1 MNSKVEKL
9 LGLGLVGLG
18 LTLGLTGCVEIE
30 HPTEELVSEPQVIH
44 IERQEQVVEE
54 KQEEQ
59 LVVKLNEPF
68 VIGAYSSENSEHIEQ
83 GFEVT
88 IQSVR
93 LSQVF
98 NESYEEER
106 EEEER
111 VENIAIIKLEVK
123 NISGEKQ
130 YFGHGN
136 FNYYDMDG
144 NVLYSYPTIDVT
156 HSDTE
161 ELNPNRKA
169 TLEFAIGI
177 PHGADFEMEVL
188 NNDIDCEPVG
198 SVFFKGGV
206 LEEQSPIER
215 AEDIINKVGETVT
228 GE

>member
-1 MNSKVEKL
+1 MSKVQTMLLSGALLSLLSGCIEVEEEKPQ
-9 LGLGLVGLG
+9 
-18 LTLGLTGCVEIE
+18 T
-30 HPTEELVSEPQVIH
+30 SEPQVIE
-44 IERQEQVVEE
+44 IEEQEQEE
-54 KQEEQ
+54 VKEEEQ
-59 LVVKLNEPF
+59 LVIKMNEPF
-68 VIGAYSSENSEHIEQ
+68 TVGAYSSERYEHIEE

-88 IQSVR
+88 LQSVR

-130 YFGHGN
+130 YFGYDD

-156 HSDTE
+156 HSDVE

-177 PHGADFEMEVL
+177 PHGTDFEMEIL
-188 NNDIDCEPVG
+188 NNDTDCEPVG
-198 SVFFKGGV
+198 SVFFISGE
-206 LEEQSPIER
+206 LQESEEQSPIER
-215 AEDIINKVGETVT
+215 AEDIIDNVGETVK

>member
-1 MNSKVEKL
+1 MSKVQTMLLSGALLSLLSGCIEVEEEKPQ
-9 LGLGLVGLG
+9 
-18 LTLGLTGCVEIE
+18 T
-30 HPTEELVSEPQVIH
+30 SEPQVIE
-44 IERQEQVVEE
+44 IEEQEVQEQEE
-54 KQEEQ
+54 VKEEEQ
-59 LVVKLNEPF
+59 LVIKMNEPF
-68 VIGAYSSENSEHIEQ
+68 TVGAYSSETYEHIEQ

-130 YFGHGN
+130 YFAYDN
-136 FNYYDMDG
+136 FNYYDMDS
-144 NVLYSYPTIDVT
+144 NVLSSYPTVDVT
-156 HSDTE
+156 HSDVV

-177 PHGADFEMEVL
+177 PHGTDFEMEII
-188 NNDIDCEPVG
+188 NNTIDCEPVG
-198 SVFFKGGV
+198 SVFFISGE
-206 LEEQSPIER
+206 LQESEEQSPIER
-215 AEDIINKVGETVT
+215 AEDIIDNVTETVK